1 MKNIILT
8 STGFENPEIMKKV
21 QDFWRNDVAD
31 KKVAIITTASIEKE
45 KNEFAVLAR
54 AQFFEMG
61 FESVIFFDIETQSP
75 EELAGFDVIYV
86 NGGNTYFLL
95 YWAKKSGFDKLI
107 VDFVGRGGLYVGV
120 SAGSLIAGN
129 SIEVLDY
136 VGGDENLIGL
146 SDLSGFGFLEYA
158 IIPHYDKEKREQ
170 AILEYEGS
178 SDVKVI
184 RLADGEAV
192 ITGVSEKSYLIK

>member
-8 STGFENPEIMKKV
+8 STGFENLEIMKEV
-21 QDFWRNDVAD
+21 QDFLRNDVAD

-45 KNEFAVLAR
+45 ENEFAVLAR
-54 AQFFEMG
+54 SQFFEMG

-95 YWAKKSGFDKLI
+95 HWAKKSGFDKVIL
-107 VDFVGRGGLYVGV
+107 DFVGRGGLYVGV

-129 SIEVLDY
+129 SIEVLNY

-146 SDLSGFGFLEYA
+146 GDLSGIGLLEYA
-158 IIPHYDKEKREQ
+158 IMPHYDKEKMEQ
-170 AILEYEGS
+170 AILEYEEG
-178 SDVKVI
+178 SDVEVI
-184 RLADGEAV
+184 RIADGEAV
-192 ITGVSEKSYLIK
+192 ITGVGEDSYFVK

>member
-8 STGFENPEIMKKV
+8 STGFENPEIMEVVK
-21 QDFWRNDVAD
+21 DFWRNDVAD
-31 KKVAIITTASIEKE
+31 KKVAIITTASEEKE
-45 KNEFAVLAR
+45 ENEFAVLAR
-54 AQFFEMG
+54 SQFFEMG
-61 FESVIFFDIETQSP
+61 FESVIFFDIEIQSP

-95 YWAKKSGFDKLI
+95 HWAKKSGFDKLI

-146 SDLSGFGFLEYA
+146 RDLSGVGLLEYT
-158 IIPHYDKEKREQ
+158 IRPHYDKEKMEQ
-170 AILEYEGS
+170 AILEYEKN
-178 SDVKVI
+178 SDVEVM
-184 RLADGEAV
+184 RFADGEAV
-192 ITGVSEKSYLIK
+192 ITGVGEDSYFVK